1 MLSKEEISRGRT
13 FILKLW
19 DARGMPMQ
27 WIETLSGDLA
37 RRWYDIY
44 RYSDWNALRVEAR
57 AVFSHPVTESHAE
70 DVRNAR
76 QRCIYIHTTAVSANE
91 VAGPGAMGEQ
101 S

>member
-1 MLSKEEISRGRT
+1 MLSKDEISRGRT

-19 DARGMPMQ
+19 DARGTPMQ

-44 RYSDWNALRVEAR
+44 RYSDWNARRVEAR

-70 DVRNAR
+70 DVRSSR
-76 QRCIYIHTTAVSANE
+76 QRCIYIHAAAVAANE
-91 VAGPGAMGEQ
+91 LAGSGAIGDR